1 MRGCPAGSRF
11 GGDGEETAV
20 ALPPPP
26 LSAEEVVVVMRR
38 AVFGERRTTA
48 QAQPHGDQVEKK
60 LFWRRKTRTTHART
74 HVCTYVPPTPLS
86 PVGERDQDKKEKKYD
101 GEGLDRSAL

>member
-26 LSAEEVVVVMRR
+26 LSAVEVVVVMRR

-60 LFWRRKTRTTHART
+60 LFEEEENPHNSRTHARM
-74 HVCTYVPPTPLS
+74 YVPPTPLS

-101 GEGLDRSAL
+101 GGGTRP